1 MAQMK
6 SIVVDRGDSV
16 RASQFRKS
24 FGLGLLICFTTP
36 CDEDL
41 LANCNL
47 DRVLAIILG
56 NRFLQEAVTVGR
68 NMVDKDLLGVEGALS
83 EVS

>member
-6 SIVVDRGDSV
+6 SIVVDRSDGV
-16 RASQFRKS
+16 RASQFWKS
-24 FGLGLLICFTTP
+24 FGFGLLVCFTTP
-36 CDEDL
+36 RDEDL

-47 DRVLAIILG
+47 GRVLALILG
-56 NRFLQEAVTVGR
+56 NRFLQEAVTVGG

-83 EVS
+83 EIS